1 MSPLFFITVM
11 EALLR
16 EIKVGGS
23 WKMFYT
29 DDLVLMTETLEDLK
43 KKLIIQK
50 DNIKAKGL
58 RVNANKA
65 KIVCSKHNLP
75 DKSDPV
81 N

>member
-23 WKMFYT
+23 WEMFYT

-43 KKLIIQK
+43 KKLII
-50 DNIKAKGL
+50 
-58 RVNANKA
+58 
-65 KIVCSKHNLP
+65 
-75 DKSDPV
+75 
-81 N
+81 